1 MEPLI
6 QKFKRA
12 ISKCEFTGRKIDPT
26 FIVQPTVV
34 FVLFM
39 GVAMSSFKTLPGGYL
54 NGKDFV
60 SEVCLKHFPLVYPQP

>member
-26 FIVQPTVV
+26 YIVQPTVV
-34 FVLFM
+34 FVLF
-39 GVAMSSFKTLPGGYL
+39 MSSFKTLPGGYL

-60 SEVCLKHFPLVYPQP
+60 SEVCLKHSPLVYPQP